1 QQQLEKVFKATRGAP
16 PPPEPA
22 VWHIVEPEPEPAVDT
37 AVSEQA
43 IRAVGEAH
51 LALPEGF
58 TPHKRVNQL
67 LQRRARMAVEGNID
81 RAFGEIL
88 AFGTLLAEGVTVR
101 LAGQDSRRG
110 TFVQRHSVI
119 VDSKTG
125 AEFVP
130 LAGLVADGAR
140 FFVYDSLLS
149 EFAAMGFEYGYSV
162 ENPEALVL
170 WEAQFG
176 DFANGAQVVADE
188 FVTSGE
194 SKWGQR
200 SSVTILLPHAHDGQ
214 GPDHTSGRPERWL
227 QMAAEDNMRIAN
239 PTTPANYF
247 HLLRRQALSPKRKPL
262 VVLTPKSLLRHRDC
276 VSSIADFTSGG
287 FRPVL
292 PDDSVTDPGAVR
304 RVLLCSGKVYY
315 D

>member
-1 QQQLEKVFKATRGAP
+1 YRRRGHNEGDDPSMSNPRMYEIIDAKRSVRKLYTEELIGRGELTVGEAEEQLRDFQQQLEKVFKATRGAP

-22 VWHIVEPEPEPAVDT
+22 VRHTLEPEPEPRVPT
-37 AVSEQA
+37 AVSERA

-58 TPHKRVNQL
+58 TPHKRVRQL
-67 LQRRARMAVEGNID
+67 LERRARMATEGDID
-81 RAFGEIL
+81 WAFGEIL

-130 LAGLVADGAR
+130 LSGLVADGAR

-162 ENPEALVL
+162 EDPEALVL

-176 DFANGAQVVADE
+176 DF
-188 FVTSGE
+188 
-194 SKWGQR
+194 
-200 SSVTILLPHAHDGQ
+200 
-214 GPDHTSGRPERWL
+214 
-227 QMAAEDNMRIAN
+227 
-239 PTTPANYF
+239 
-247 HLLRRQALSPKRKPL
+247 
-262 VVLTPKSLLRHRDC
+262 
-276 VSSIADFTSGG
+276 
-287 FRPVL
+287 
-292 PDDSVTDPGAVR
+292 
-304 RVLLCSGKVYY
+304 
-315 D
+315 